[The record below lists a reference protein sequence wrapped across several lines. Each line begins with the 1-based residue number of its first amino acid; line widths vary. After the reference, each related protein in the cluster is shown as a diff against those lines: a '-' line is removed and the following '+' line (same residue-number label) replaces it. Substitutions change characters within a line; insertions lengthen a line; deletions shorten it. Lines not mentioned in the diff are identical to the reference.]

1 MPPHDCANVEFVLR
15 DLEDCGDGDGNAN
28 ANGNG
33 DGDGDG
39 DGQMVSVDISNSVT
53 VPVPAH
59 VDGLGQRDISEVRQ
73 LGNIT
78 KTVVIEM
85 KSEER

>member
-1 MPPHDCANVEFVLR
+1 LR
-15 DLEDCGDGDGNAN
+15 DLEDCCDGDGNGNANGDGDGN
-28 ANGNG
+28 G
-33 DGDGDG
+33 DGRK
-39 DGQMVSVDISNSVT
+39 VSVDISNSVT
-53 VPVPAH
+53 VPVPVH
-59 VDGLGQRDISEVRQ
+59 VDGLRQGDISEVRQ

>member
-1 MPPHDCANVEFVLR
+1 LPPHDCANVEFVLR
-15 DLEDCGDGDGNAN
+15 DLEDCDDGNGNEN
-28 ANGNG
+28 ANGDGNG
-33 DGDGDG
+33 DGDG
-39 DGQMVSVDISNSVT
+39 QKVSVDISNSVT

-59 VDGLGQRDISEVRQ
+59 VNGLRQGDISEVRQ

-85 KSEER
+85 KSEKR

>member
-1 MPPHDCANVEFVLR
+1 
-15 DLEDCGDGDGNAN
+15 
-28 ANGNG
+28 
-33 DGDGDG
+33 
-39 DGQMVSVDISNSVT
+39 MVSVDISNSVT

-59 VDGLGQRDISEVRQ
+59 VDGLGQGDISEVRQ

>member
-1 MPPHDCANVEFVLR
+1 LR
-15 DLEDCGDGDGNAN
+15 DLEDCCDGDGNEN
-28 ANGNG
+28 PNG

-39 DGQMVSVDISNSVT
+39 HGQKESVDISKPVT
-53 VPVPAH
+53 VPVPVH
-59 VDGLGQRDISEVRQ
+59 VDGLRQGDISEVRQ